1 MPLSATMSGIIRASP
16 PLDPSP
22 TSLAPTPRQVR
33 HYAGEVVYDVRGML
47 EKNADRLSRNLYNL
61 LNGAS
66 NTRTKAIFPTKE
78 RTGGCNHM

>member
-1 MPLSATMSGIIRASP
+1 M
-16 PLDPSP
+16 
-22 TSLAPTPRQVR
+22 R

-66 NTRTKAIFPTKE
+66 NTRTAAIFPTKVIA
-78 RTGGCNHM
+78 GGCNHM